1 MSAEFAERV
10 HVTVAAKGSDLCLW
24 LRPTL
29 REMPLPIQKFD
40 DPFLPFSRAVINATH
55 AVVCAYLFDLAAYM
69 ALGAA
74 GTVALERSIAHAAAQ
89 RDVLTILHGPFYGP
103 NYATASANLAF
114 NVGAVTILRPE
125 DAPAYHALG
134 VEALLFGPA
143 PAGTISTIGRF
154 DPDQSRVSAARGNGA
169 GEVSLRVIAED
180 ALGRGYDDDFPE
192 KARARL
198 ESLR

>member
-10 HVTVAAKGSDLCLW
+10 QVTVAAKGSDLVLW

-103 NYATASANLAF
+103 DYATASANLAF
-114 NVGAVTILRPE
+114 NADAVTILRPE

-134 VEALLFGPA
+134 VQPLLFGPA
-143 PAGTISTIGRF
+143 PAGTLSAISRF
-154 DPDQSRVSAARGNGA
+154 DPDQSRVTVARANGA
-169 GEVSLRVIAED
+169 GEISLRVIAED
-180 ALGRGYDDDFPE
+180 TLGRGYDDDFPE
-192 KARARL
+192 RACTRL

>member
-10 HVTVAAKGSDLCLW
+10 QVTVAAKGSDLVLW

-103 NYATASANLAF
+103 DYATASANLAF
-114 NVGAVTILRPE
+114 NADAVTILRPE

-134 VEALLFGPA
+134 VQALLFGPA
-143 PAGTISTIGRF
+143 PAGTLSAISRF
-154 DPDQSRVSAARGNGA
+154 DPDQSRVTVARANGA
-169 GEVSLRVIAED
+169 GEISLRVIAED
-180 ALGRGYDDDFPE
+180 TLGRGYDDDFPE
-192 KARARL
+192 RACTRL

>member
-10 HVTVAAKGSDLCLW
+10 QVTVAAKGSDLVLW

-103 NYATASANLAF
+103 DYATASANLAF
-114 NVGAVTILRPE
+114 NADAVTILRPE

-134 VEALLFGPA
+134 VQPLLFGPA
-143 PAGTISTIGRF
+143 PAGTLSAISRF
-154 DPDQSRVSAARGNGA
+154 DPDQSRVTVARANGA
-169 GEVSLRVIAED
+169 GEISLRVIAED
-180 ALGRGYDDDFPE
+180 TLGRGYDDDFPE
-192 KARARL
+192 RARAKL